1 MVFTCG
7 LYSWGRPLPEGMP
20 AGNPMQTEKPLSPS
34 DGRPVSLYL
43 ELWNLALI
51 LLGVTAMLILRPF

>member
-1 MVFTCG
+1 
-7 LYSWGRPLPEGMP
+7 
-20 AGNPMQTEKPLSPS
+20 MQTQKPLSS
-34 DGRPVSLYL
+34 SEGHPVSLYL

>member
-1 MVFTCG
+1 MT
-7 LYSWGRPLPEGMP
+7 MP
-20 AGNPMQTEKPLSPS
+20 TPKSLSSS

-51 LLGVTAMLILRPF
+51 LLGVTALLIFKAF